1 MLNLKVFKNF
11 PEVKDSV
18 SLHMVEVSPALARIQ
33 IEKLTD
39 EKLTNKQSSRLTEN
53 YDSYGTDNTK
63 KGSVDPYYHCTTKY
77 GISASWYKT
86 LNDVPPQP
94 SFYLAHEF
102 FDALPV
108 CKFQVSMFFVLSWFV
123 FFCFFFGLS
132 TWPKTKRTYASLG
145 I

>member
-1 MLNLKVFKNF
+1 MAYIINKITPVKLKVFKNF

-18 SLHMVEVSPALARIQ
+18 SLHMVEVSPALASIQ

-39 EKLTNKQSSRLTEN
+39 EKLTSKQSSRLTEN

-108 CKFQVSMFFVLSWFV
+108 CKFQVSNVYCSKLVCFW
-123 FFCFFFGLS
+123 FFFLV
-132 TWPKTKRTYASLG
+132 
-145 I
+145 